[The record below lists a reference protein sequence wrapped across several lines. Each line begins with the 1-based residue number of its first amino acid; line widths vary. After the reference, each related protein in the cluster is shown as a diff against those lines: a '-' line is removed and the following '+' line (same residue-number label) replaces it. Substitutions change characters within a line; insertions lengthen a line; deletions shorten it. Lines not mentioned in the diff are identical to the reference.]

1 MLLSSKRIHLIR
13 HGETNWNKEKRIQGR
28 SESTLTEQGKQQA
41 AGLRLQLA
49 GVAIDHVFCSSSVRT
64 RETADIL
71 FEGSSA
77 TVEYCDELREIFLGA
92 WEGALW
98 PQMLLTFPEHAQAFW
113 ERPHEFK
120 LIGAETFL
128 EVQQRGVKKFL
139 EIVTAS
145 DTSGIAIISHGVLI
159 KSILCYLEQRP
170 LARLWEPPHLHNC
183 AHSIV
188 EISGDRLPRIIQY
201 ADVLLASL
209 EQTSD

>member
-1 MLLSSKRIHLIR
+1 LSSKRIHLIR

-28 SESTLTEQGKQQA
+28 SESTLTAEGKQQA
-41 AGLRLQLA
+41 AGLRVQLA
-49 GVAIDHVFCSSSVRT
+49 GIEHVYCSSSVRT

-77 TVEYCDELREIFLGA
+77 TIEYSDELREIFLGS

-98 PQMLLTFPEHAQAFW
+98 PQMLLTFPEVAQAFW

-120 LIGAETFL
+120 LAGAETFL
-128 EVQQRGVKKFL
+128 DVQQRGVKKFL
-139 EIVTAS
+139 EIVTDSSTS
-145 DTSGIAIISHGVLI
+145 DIAIISHGVLI

-188 EISGDRLPRIIQY
+188 QISGDQLPRIVQY
-201 ADVLLASL
+201 ADILLADL
-209 EQTSD
+209 EQTNG

>member
-1 MLLSSKRIHLIR
+1 MSSKRIHLIR

-41 AGLRLQLA
+41 AGLRQQLS
-49 GVAIDHVFCSSSVRT
+49 GTHIEHVFCSSSIRT
-64 RETADIL
+64 RETAEIL

-77 TVEYCDELREIFLGA
+77 SIEYCDELREIFLGP

-98 PQMLLTFPEHAQAFW
+98 PQMLLTFPEDAQAFW

-120 LIGAETFL
+120 LTGAETFVA
-128 EVQQRGVKKFL
+128 VQQRGVKKFL
-139 EIVTAS
+139 EIVTDSSAL
-145 DTSGIAIISHGVLI
+145 DIAIISHGVLI
-159 KSILCYLEQRP
+159 KSILCYLDKRP

-188 EISGDRLPRIIQY
+188 EIAEDQLPRIVQY
-201 ADVLLASL
+201 ADILLADL
-209 EQTSD
+209 EPTNG